1 MQATVTGLSKGSLI
15 FPLVA
20 RLRLLMIQR
29 QALFLHMVQDKE
41 ASRHVAEDHH
51 RAIEGQ
57 SSFDGGVDQTT
68 AAHLHH
74 PLARIFL
81 LHGNLLET
89 DVTKGIQGGII
100 AHVVAP
106 SNQYSNYA
114 FP

>member
-1 MQATVTGLSKGSLI
+1 MQATVTGPSKGSLI

-20 RLRLLMIQR
+20 WLRLLIVQR
-29 QALFLHMVQDKE
+29 QALFLHMVQDKK

-51 RAIEGQ
+51 RAVEGQ

-74 PLARIFL
+74 PLARMFF

-89 DVTKGIQGGII
+89 DVTRGTHGGII
-100 AHVVAP
+100 AHVAAP
-106 SNQYSNYA
+106 SNQYSNYV